1 MNNFVNMNKS
11 STSFLSRIIPNYSKM
26 STTTIIIL
34 LAIILF
40 IILAVYYYYNYVSQK
55 LKTSYHTNNEGY
67 TNSGPSKQ
75 AELMLF
81 YADWCPHCKHAKP
94 LWSELQSA
102 ASAGSIKTSDGSAVE
117 IVDPI
122 DGSDADALGLP
133 YKGFPTFVLKKGG
146 QMSRCDADRSVGAWS
161 SWLQQQ

>member
-1 MNNFVNMNKS
+1 MPLKVFGFSAVS
-11 STSFLSRIIPNYSKM
+11 DRRILILVGS
-26 STTTIIIL
+26 L
-34 LAIILF
+34 LAVVV
-40 IILAVYYYYNYVSQK
+40 LAVLAAPMWKPHRRRLLGS
-55 LKTSYHTNNEGY
+55 EGF
-67 TNSGPSKQ
+67 TDAGAK
-75 AELMLF
+75 F
-81 YADWCPHCKHAKP
+81 YMIKADWCPHCKHAKP